1 MYIHAYQS
9 YVWNAIVSERIR
21 NFGCHSPIVGD
32 LVFEKT
38 PKMTTA
44 EVPEQMDT
52 ADDVDAGDGLGEGE
66 ASGQG
71 NGEEEAG
78 VSCLLISWILTF
90 LELLAPNRNVCK

>member
-38 PKMTTA
+38 QKKTSAA
-44 EVPEQMDT
+44 EVPEQTMDT
-52 ADDVDAGDGLGEGE
+52 AIDDDDSGDGPAEGG

-71 NGEEEAG
+71 NGEAG
-78 VSCLLISWILTF
+78 VLCLPIPRT
-90 LELLAPNRNVCK
+90 